1 MRLHGILD
9 PSILVPVVALAA
21 SAGCGSSNTGGGGA
35 TTCDPVAG
43 GTYYVDPVNGSDSPT
58 SSGSNSA
65 GGQTSAAC
73 AFKTIAHAVAA
84 VGSPPSATTIVVRGG
99 PANAQTGETFPLA
112 LPGNVTIRG
121 STATVA
127 VQVPAGNTG
136 FVHQGGQSGIA
147 SLTIDGLGV
156 GWRGVSIG
164 GGVATLE
171 GVSVQNFADNGIVV
185 EGTSAQLSG
194 QDVAIVN
201 NGGGGLAV
209 LAGRADLGGATRI
222 DDNHGGT
229 PVAFG
234 VKVAPGAILTLT
246 GATGAPV
253 AVDGNDGVGVVVL
266 GNFQGQ
272 YVEAIGNGTQGVWVD
287 TSDAPAFGLQ
297 NASLTAFDVSGNG
310 ANPGAYPPGGITVLQ
325 TRSTTASDAERFLLQ
340 QGAGVGTQSR
350 VHDNLGDGITL
361 GGDPTPGTGLC
372 AILPSGLACGAV
384 DGTVENTHVTGNR
397 QGIVIQQQD
406 STTSGTV
413 PVLYANYIVGN
424 AGVGLHVSTSFVP
437 SNVSGLYINGNVI
450 GSNGWDVA
458 CTGTESSPQV
468 EFDGP
473 VVASAA
479 VTAACAAHLDEASC
493 NADGANT
500 CIYNPSAV
508 PPNCR
513 PSYPIGTYFCGAT
526 TANSFSG
533 YDRGG
538 IENEDLR
545 VAILVTGG
553 AWVNVENDQFLTSA
567 FQVSLDW
574 TPIGSDSYA
583 SNLGTTCSSAPQ
595 ACPAPF

>member
-9 PSILVPVVALAA
+9 PSILIPVLALAT
-21 SAGCGSSNTGGGGA
+21 SAGCGSSKTGGGGA

-43 GTYYVDPVNGSDSPT
+43 GTYYVDPVSGSDGPT

-73 AFKTIAHAVAA
+73 ALKTIAHAVAV
-84 VGSPPSATTIVVRGG
+84 VGSPPSATTIVVLGG
-99 PANAQTGETFPLA
+99 PANAQTGETFPVA
-112 LPGNVTIRG
+112 LPDNVTVRG
-121 STATVA
+121 STAAVT
-127 VQVPAGNTG
+127 VQVSAGVTG
-136 FVHQGGQSGIA
+136 FVLQGGSGIA

-156 GWRGVSIG
+156 GSHGVSIG
-164 GGVATLE
+164 GVATLD
-171 GVSVQNFADNGIVV
+171 GVSVQDFADTGIVV
-185 EGTSAQLSG
+185 DGTGAQLSG
-194 QDVAIVN
+194 QGLAITN
-201 NGGGGLAV
+201 NGSGGLAV

-222 DDNHGGT
+222 VGNHGGT

-246 GATGAPV
+246 GANGAPV

-297 NASLTAFDVSGNG
+297 NASLAAFDVSGNG

-340 QGAGVGTQSR
+340 QGAEVGTQSR

-384 DGTVENTHVTGNR
+384 DGTVESTHVMGNR

-413 PVLYANYIVGN
+413 PVLFGNYIVGN
-424 AGVGLHVSTSFVP
+424 AGVGLHVSTSFIP
-437 SNVSGLYINGNVI
+437 SNVSGLYINGNII

-479 VTAACAAHLDEASC
+479 VTAACAAYLDETSC
-493 NADGANT
+493 DADRANT

-508 PPNCR
+508 QPNSR
-513 PSYPIGTYFCGAT
+513 PSYPIGTSSCGDT

-533 YDRGG
+533 YDRTGT
-538 IENEDLR
+538 ENEEVK

-553 AWVNVENDQFLTSA
+553 AWVNVENDEFLTSQ
-567 FQVSLDW
+567 FQVLLDW

-583 SNLGTTCSSAPQ
+583 SSLGTTCASAAQ
-595 ACPAPF
+595 KCPAPF